1 MRQLLNPLACASTIG
16 FLLLGLGG
24 CSGGSTSASSTLT
37 VAGDVPIVY
46 ARRVNTI
53 GLNPTDGTPFAA
65 GGDLMLREKSSASAI
80 EHNLTAQFT
89 QGNGD
94 ASDPEV
100 SYDGKKVVF
109 SMKCPTTN
117 TSMINGA
124 AACTGMW
131 NIWEYDTTGTSLDKA
146 SSAELTADRWRRRRP
161 DTCPPRAFVF
171 ASNRQTKSGDRHRL
185 PRAGRVRA
193 RARPQPAHDGQGR
206 RRDHPDLVQPEP

>member
-1 MRQLLNPLACASTIG
+1 MRQFLNPLACASTIG
-16 FLLLGLGG
+16 LVLAGLGG

-46 ARRVNTI
+46 AQRVNTV

-89 QGNGD
+89 QGKGD
-94 ASDPEV
+94 ASDPDV

-117 TSMINGA
+117 TSTINGQP
-124 AACTGMW
+124 ACTGMW
-131 NIWEYDTTGTSLDKA
+131 NIWEYDTTGTALDKGVFRRI
-146 SSAELTADRWRRRRP
+146 TAPADGDDVDPAYLPAGRG
-161 DTCPPRAFVF
+161 FVF
-171 ASNRQTKSGDRHRL
+171 ASNRGKLLDETSSRTRW
-185 PRAGRVRA
+185 
-193 RARPQPAHDGQGR
+193 PAWNTFAV
-206 RRDHPDLVQPEP
+206 PPI